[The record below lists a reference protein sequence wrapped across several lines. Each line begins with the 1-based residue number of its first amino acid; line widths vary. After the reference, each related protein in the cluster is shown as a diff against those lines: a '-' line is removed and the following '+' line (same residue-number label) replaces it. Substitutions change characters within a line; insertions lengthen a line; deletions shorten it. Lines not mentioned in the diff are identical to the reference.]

1 MACSADGELAPIAP
15 VPPVIALE
23 GMYTGLVTELVKC
36 VYTQHTEPSEARV
49 ALLAPP
55 SMPLT
60 RCWAFQ
66 GQQVECH
73 RQALSTEPGDS
84 PTALSLELPRK

>member
-1 MACSADGELAPIAP
+1 MACSADGELAPSAP

-23 GMYTGLVTELVKC
+23 GTCTGLVTELVKC
-36 VYTQHTEPSEARV
+36 VYTQHTERG

-55 SMPLT
+55 SVPLT
-60 RCWAFQ
+60 RCRDFQ